1 MAGLA
6 VAAVAVIWAVYV
18 MTELSR
24 TELETSGYEG
34 FAVIA
39 VLVVTTPIVL
49 LLAVIGV
56 VRRERPRYLSW
67 TGIFIS
73 SVPIIALLAKRI
85 VI

>member
-1 MAGLA
+1 VAGLA

-24 TELETSGYEG
+24 TEVETSGYEG

-39 VLVVTTPIVL
+39 VLVVATPIVL

-56 VRRERPRYLSW
+56 IRRERPRYLSW
-67 TGIFIS
+67 AGVFIS
-73 SVPIIALLAKRI
+73 SVPIIAVVAKR
-85 VI
+85 VLN